1 MTYKLKDVRVTLS
14 SGAVVTAEVGSI
26 AELEQLLADLAN
38 LGVQV
43 PPKRKEDPSDDAE
56 DETEERRSADND
68 TPESLVET
76 RAGLAPGSLRAKG
89 VLAFKDGVPQ
99 LLRPNAFGSVAD
111 SSVALLFAVEA
122 GLKKNSLEFEAFK
135 GLYESQ
141 NIKSGSP
148 VSMLLTNLRN
158 AQYLDTKLYAAE
170 RKVRLTAKGET
181 KAIDVLRVQVE
192 KGK

>member
-1 MTYKLKDVRVTLS
+1 MSYKLREVRVTLPN
-14 SGAVVTAEVGSI
+14 GAVVTAEVSNVDDLKELLGHLGQLGFSPTDVTTDDTRGGKQTKV
-26 AELEQLLADLAN
+26 AE
-38 LGVQV
+38 
-43 PPKRKEDPSDDAE
+43 
-56 DETEERRSADND
+56 ADND
-68 TPESLVET
+68 SPEARVET
-76 RAGLAPGSLRAKG
+76 RADLAAGSLRARN

-111 SSVALLFAVEA
+111 ASVALLFAVEA
-122 GLKKNSLEFEAFK
+122 GLKKNSLEFDAFK

-158 AQYLDTKLYAAE
+158 AQYLDSKLYSVE

-181 KAIDVLRVQVE
+181 KAIEVLKSLV
-192 KGK
+192 GKSK

>member
-1 MTYKLKDVRVTLS
+1 MTYKLNQVKVTLS
-14 SGAVVTAEVGSI
+14 NGAVVTAEVATI
-26 AELEQLLADLAN
+26 DDIEALLGDLASI
-38 LGVQV
+38 GITTPSRVTVDESAKSRTQQTGSEVQ
-43 PPKRKEDPSDDAE
+43 DS
-56 DETEERRSADND
+56 
-68 TPESLVET
+68 PESLIET
-76 RAGLAPGSLRAKG
+76 RASLPSGCLRSKN

-111 SSVALLFAVEA
+111 ASVALLFAVEA

-158 AQYLDTKLYAAE
+158 GQYLDAKLYAAE

-181 KAIDVLRVQVE
+181 KAIEVLKAQVE
-192 KGK
+192 KG

>member
-1 MTYKLKDVRVTLS
+1 MTYKLKEVQVTLS
-14 SGAVVTAEVGSI
+14 SGAVVTAEVASLGDI
-26 AELEQLLADLAN
+26 EQLLSDLAG
-38 LGVQV
+38 LEIGA
-43 PPKRKEDPSDDAE
+43 PSKKDASDDAA
-56 DETEERRSADND
+56 RVVRQRQSADD
-68 TPESLVET
+68 DAPESLVET
-76 RAGLAPGSLRAKG
+76 RAGLPSGSLRSKN

-99 LLRPNAFGSVAD
+99 LLRPNVFSSVAD
-111 SSVALLFAVEA
+111 ASVALLFAVEA

-158 AQYLDTKLYAAE
+158 AQYLDSKLYADE

-181 KAIDVLRVQVE
+181 KAIDVLKAQVE
-192 KGK
+192 TVK

>member
-1 MTYKLKDVRVTLS
+1 MSYKLREVRVTLP
-14 SGAVVTAEVGSI
+14 SGAVVTAEVSNVEDLK
-26 AELEQLLADLAN
+26 ELLDHLGQLGFSPMNINTND
-38 LGVQV
+38 VSEKQ
-43 PPKRKEDPSDDAE
+43 PK
-56 DETEERRSADND
+56 DND
-68 TPESLVET
+68 SPEARVET
-76 RAGLAPGSLRAKG
+76 RAGLAAGSLRTKD

-111 SSVALLFAVEA
+111 ASVALLFAVEA
-122 GLKKNSLEFEAFK
+122 GLKKNSLEFDAFK

-158 AQYLDTKLYAAE
+158 AQYLDSKLYSAE

-181 KAIDVLRVQVE
+181 KAIEVLKALVAKSKQ
-192 KGK
+192 

>member
-1 MTYKLKDVRVTLS
+1 MTYKLKEVQVTIS
-14 SGAVVTAEVGSI
+14 SGAVVTAEVATI
-26 AELEQLLADLAN
+26 ADLEQLLSDLAG
-38 LGVQV
+38 LGVKP
-43 PPKRKEDPSDDAE
+43 PPKRDENHDATRDAERQHSDDY
-56 DETEERRSADND
+56 

-76 RAGLAPGSLRAKG
+76 RAGLSSGSLRSKS
-89 VLAFKDGVPQ
+89 VLAFKDGIPQ
-99 LLRPNAFGSVAD
+99 LLRPNAFDSVAD
-111 SSVALLFAVEA
+111 ASVALLFAVEA

-158 AQYLDTKLYAAE
+158 AQYLDGKLYAAE
-170 RKVRLTAKGET
+170 RKVRLTAKGEN
-181 KAIDVLRVQVE
+181 KAVDVLKAQVE